1 MVVKKLIRLKIKKNK
16 FSTIVNHFNNLDN
29 IILATLDSFKFLTMT
44 DIRQKKENV
53 KMHLKDLRQNLKKMH
68 LEVTEELI
76 LPKPEDVK
84 KLMNKM
90 DELLKLIESK

>member
-1 MVVKKLIRLKIKKNK
+1 
-16 FSTIVNHFNNLDN
+16 
-29 IILATLDSFKFLTMT
+29 MT
-44 DIRQKKENV
+44 DIREKKENV

-76 LPKPEDVK
+76 LPHPDDVK

-90 DELLKLIESK
+90 DHLLKLIESK